1 MGHFMS
7 VQLIVEKLKAQFSSD
22 VLDVVEYRGET
33 TVTVNKEQIVEI
45 CRFMRDTGGFN
56 LLSDL
61 CGVDYLGK
69 KEQRF
74 MVVYNMFNLTTKERI
89 RIKTPVAEENASI
102 DTVSTVW
109 ATANWHEREC
119 WDLLGISFNG
129 HPDLRR
135 ILMADD
141 WEGHPLR
148 KDYPLQGPDR
158 APYKGRL
165 S

>member
-1 MGHFMS
+1 MS
-7 VQLIVEKLKAQFSSD
+7 EHAAIAKLKGKFPDSI
-22 VLDVVEYRGET
+22 LDVVEFRGET
-33 TVTVNKEQIVEI
+33 SAIVKKDEI
-45 CRFMRDTGGFN
+45 VAICSFLKNDEGYNFLT
-56 LLSDL
+56 DL

-69 KEQRF
+69 TPRF
-74 MVVYNMFNLTTKERI
+74 MVVYHLYNVTTHERL
-89 RIKTPVAEENASI
+89 RLKVPVEESDPTV
-102 DTVSTVW
+102 DTVSGVW

-119 WDLLGISFNG
+119 WDLMGVSFNN

-135 ILMADD
+135 ILLPAD

-158 APYKGRL
+158 EPYQGRL

>member
-1 MGHFMS
+1 MS
-7 VQLIVEKLKAQFSSD
+7 QAVVAKLKGAFAAS
-22 VLDVVEYRGET
+22 VLDVKEHRGEV
-33 TVTVNKEQIVEI
+33 TVTVKKEDIVSI
-45 CRFMRDTGGFN
+45 CQFLKDEAGYNF
-56 LLSDL
+56 LCDL
-61 CGVDYLGK
+61 CGVDYLG
-69 KEQRF
+69 QQPRF
-74 MVVYNMFNLTTKERI
+74 MVVYNLYNIATKERL
-89 RIKTPVAEENASI
+89 RVKVPVAEEDARV

-119 WDLLGISFNG
+119 WDLMGISFNN

-135 ILMADD
+135 ILMPAD

-158 APYKGRL
+158 EPYQGRL